1 LAHSCSLPEP
11 KRTPAEN
18 TPVLVHHA
26 LQRAVQRHP
35 KRPAIIDE
43 GETLTY
49 GDLWDRVELLAV
61 SLRDLVT
68 AESRVVISLSD
79 KPGYI
84 TAFYAVSLAGGVSV
98 PLADGASEPTVARIV
113 RDCEPE
119 AVLTTAGDLA
129 HLSEDSVIRQCR
141 IVDVEPLTPA
151 AAHGSGSGR
160 ERSSGPSRPSVPEP
174 AVTRDSPALI
184 LYTSGTTAKQKGVL
198 LSHRNLL
205 QATQNINEFM
215 QIDPEI
221 RECVTVP
228 LTHSFGFGRVRCVFD
243 VGGRLVLQPSGVSAL
258 GAIQGLKNHG
268 CNALSWVPAGFALC
282 LKHFEKALRQFG
294 GQVRWIEFGSAPMPL
309 EHKHKLIEI
318 FPNARICM
326 HYGLTEA
333 SRSTFMEFHTDRL
346 KLETVGRPSPN
357 VDVRIADEDGR
368 LLPPSEPGE
377 IWVRGE
383 HVAAGYWRDEEL
395 TARAFAGEGYLR
407 TGDFG
412 FVDADGYVS
421 LLGRKDDMI
430 NMGGI
435 NISPLEVEEA
445 IRLVY
450 PGLVMCVV
458 GVPDPEG
465 VSGSIPALCYVGG
478 HSDEL
483 TLPALHHA
491 LDSRLDRTK
500 LPRAIF
506 KLDRLPQTESG
517 KIRRKEVQKLLR
529 SYAT

>member
-1 LAHSCSLPEP
+1 LARSRSFPEP
-11 KRTPAEN
+11 KRTPAEKP
-18 TPVLVHHA
+18 PVLVHHA
-26 LQRAVQRHP
+26 LQRAAQKHP
-35 KRPAIIDE
+35 ERPAIFDE
-43 GETLTY
+43 GEALTY
-49 GDLWDRVELLAV
+49 GDLWDRVERLAAA
-61 SLRDLVT
+61 LRDRVT
-68 AESRVVISLSD
+68 PESRVVVSLSD
-79 KPGYI
+79 KPSFV
-84 TAFYAVSLAGGVSV
+84 TAFYAVSAAGGVSV

-113 RDCEPE
+113 HDCEPE
-119 AVLTTAGDLA
+119 AVLTTDDDLA
-129 HLSEDSVIRQCR
+129 HLSEDSVIRRCP
-141 IVDVEPLTPA
+141 IVEFPA
-151 AAHGSGSGR
+151 PNAARRTGSGSD
-160 ERSSGPSRPSVPEP
+160 RSSKRVRSPVPEP
-174 AVTRDSPALI
+174 PVTENSPALI
-184 LYTSGTTAKQKGVL
+184 LYTSGTTARQKGVL

-205 QATQNINEFM
+205 QATRNINAFM
-215 QIDPEI
+215 EIDSDI

-243 VGGRLVLQPSGVSAL
+243 VGGTLVLQPSGVSAL
-258 GAIQGLKNHG
+258 GAIQGLKNHD

-294 GQVRWIEFGSAPMPL
+294 DQVRWIEFGSAPMPL

-318 FPNARICM
+318 FPNARVCM

-333 SRSTFMEFHTDRL
+333 SRSTFMEFHADQR
-346 KLETVGRPSPN
+346 KLETIGRPSPN
-357 VDVRIADEDGR
+357 VELRIADEEGR
-368 LLPPSEPGE
+368 PLPPPESGE
-377 IWVRGE
+377 IQVRGE
-383 HVAAGYWRDEEL
+383 HVAAGYWRDDEL
-395 TARAFAGEGYLR
+395 TARALTRDGFLR

-412 FVDADGYVS
+412 LVDADGYVS

-445 IRLVY
+445 IRLAY

-478 HSDEL
+478 DRDEL
-483 TLPALHHA
+483 TLPAIHRA

-506 KLDRLPQTESG
+506 RLDRLPQTESG

-529 SYAT
+529 SYAK